1 MAGFTDDGVAQY
13 CYNTH
18 LRMMEAQVFN
28 LLAGRTTDGY
38 ARMARED
45 VRRDL
50 RRFGYID
57 PIEPLATA
65 VDPRLLST
73 TANIRGEIA
82 DRSSKAEGRVVLSLD
97 AAATEPVT
105 IPAGTI
111 LQDLD
116 PYGDAEQQVAL
127 DSATG
132 ALRWETLAEVVLE
145 PDDVGVVVEVRAT
158 IPGAPHNLC
167 VGSQEAATRGV
178 MWFADTALGADAN
191 LTAAWDGV
199 TLAGVDHQLARLTTY
214 SALVYAYTD
223 LMHSKDDP
231 MDTKRAIYE
240 RRYKAELDRLISS
253 GVEITQDG
261 NATTTD
267 AEDRLRYGQRRLWRS

>member
-1 MAGFTDDGVAQY
+1 MAGFTDDGVIQY

-28 LLAGRTTDGY
+28 LLAGRSTDGY

-57 PIEPLATA
+57 PIEPISTN

-73 TANIRGEIA
+73 TVSIRGEILN
-82 DRSSKAEGRVVLSLD
+82 RSSKAEAEVVITLD
-97 AAATEPVT
+97 ASASAPLT

-116 PYGDAEQQVAL
+116 PYGDVEGQVAL

-132 ALRWETLAEVVLE
+132 ALRWETLEEVE
-145 PDDVGVVVEVRAT
+145 VEEGESVTVAVRAT

-167 VGSQEAATRGV
+167 AGSHEQATRGK
-178 MWFADTALGADAN
+178 MWIASPPALAADEL
-191 LTAAWDGV
+191 LTAEWGSV

-214 SALVYAYTD
+214 AALVYAYTD
-223 LMHSKDDP
+223 LMHAKDDP
-231 MDTKRAIYE
+231 MDAKRMIYE
-240 RRYKAELDRLISS
+240 KRYKAELDRLISS

-261 NATTTD
+261 NSTTTD